1 MRKLIF
7 SLLLA
12 ASLPQHNAHCPFLFG
27 VQMPKAEG
35 KMPYAKLTV
44 YFVHIYS
51 KAPACWVDFG
61 EGQIIEVNSEW
72 VRFAGKPERRIDIR
86 CVEEN

>member
-7 SLLLA
+7 LLSLA

-27 VQMPKAEG
+27 VQMPKAEA

-44 YFVHIYS
+44 YFN
-51 KAPACWVDFG
+51 PAYTKTPNCWIDFG
-61 EGQIIEVNSEW
+61 EGQLIEVKPEW

-86 CVEEN
+86 CIEVN